1 MKTLLPLPI
10 IFCSVI
16 LSSCSDR
23 LKWEPG
29 LPKVKNGNAQQIE
42 TTTYYLKGLYDPKT
56 STKTFFENAK
66 QITRQGGLYLPT
78 DKPDLLMNSAV
89 GMVNSPAAEGDEYV
103 YSPMLGGLKK
113 HTDSMIKKIILN
125 INENNV
131 NAIEEIGVMLDLAM
145 SYTMIGNPQSYVQ
158 GEYILSSILKVL
170 NRYPEISSLKEIR
183 AALKETERLKE
194 NQIRT
199 RANEYQALLTY
210 MYRDYKSGNEEYQLD
225 WELCAQ
231 GIEIIKADHSLND
244 EQVKWEKLMA
254 AAKGRKDTKSRE
266 FLGGVIVEMIIALNP
281 EQTGTLELQNKI
293 FELGENITTKDN
305 KEKD

>member
-56 STKTFFENAK
+56 STETFFENAK

-78 DKPDLLMNSAV
+78 GKPDLLMNSAV

-183 AALKETERLKE
+183 AALKEAERLKE

-210 MYRDYKSGNEEYQLD
+210 MYRDYKSGNKEYQLD

-254 AAKGRKDTKSRE
+254 AAKERKDTKSRE